1 MQAGQAAPQRPSL
14 TQTAMNPLA
23 RAYQL
28 YQQYVGEPFQQTV
41 RGGVRGYFG
50 LPMMTDASSVGR
62 EAYRQGE
69 ALGFT
74 PGVGMPAGA
83 VRVAAEGMQAL
94 PSIAGDIGRVIGG
107 LPSGAAARQ
116 AEDFAAYQRSIPPSD
131 VSPLTAFHGTP
142 HTFPAEPG
150 LPLGRFRSEKIGTG
164 EGAQAYGYGLYF
176 AQSPGVA
183 KSYQTNVGDYSVT
196 KVEGVEQI
204 NDPDFGDALVL
215 EPTEKPEKTLFGKE
229 AIDFLR
235 KHIGKP
241 QNNQNKLALNWLDVF
256 EREGYSIEV
265 PGRDKSSLYTVDI
278 PDAMVDKMLDW
289 DKPLSQQPENVRKF
303 FEPLTAK
310 QKAAALVPSGPEWGD
325 LAAPFVYDPTGAE
338 LMQMMGKQEMN
349 ASAVLTGGTGGRATS
364 EALGAAGI
372 PGIRYLDRSSRADGQ
387 GTRNIVVFPGEEQNV
402 KILSRE

>member
-14 TQTAMNPLA
+14 AQTAMNPLA

-28 YQQYVGEPFQQTV
+28 YQQYVGEPFQQAV

-50 LPMMTDASSVGR
+50 LPMMTDASSVSR

-94 PSIAGDIGRVIGG
+94 PSIAGDIGRVISG

-142 HTFPAEPG
+142 HTFAAEPG
-150 LPLGRFRSEKIGTG
+150 FPLGRFRSEKIGTG

-289 DKPLSQQPENVRKF
+289 DKPLSQQPEV
-303 FEPLTAK
+303 L
-310 QKAAALVPSGPEWGD
+310 KAIDRRYDPDVWLEQIGVSKNATGGD
-325 LAAPFVYDPTGAE
+325 L
-338 LMQMMGKQEMN
+338 LQ
-349 ASAVLTGGTGGRATS
+349 
-364 EALGAAGI
+364 ALGATRDSQRSAAVSSLLRDFGI
-372 PGIRYLDRSSRADGQ
+372 PGIRYLDQSSRVGGE
-387 GTRNIVVFPGEEQNV
+387 GTRNIVVFPGEESKV
-402 KILSRE
+402 KILKRE

>member
-1 MQAGQAAPQRPSL
+1 MQAGQAAPPRPSL
-14 TQTAMNPLA
+14 AQTAMNPLA

-28 YQQYVGEPFQQTV
+28 YQQYVGEPFQQAV

-50 LPMMTDASSVGR
+50 LPMMTDASPVGR

-74 PGVGMPAGA
+74 PGAGMPAGA

-94 PSIAGDIGRVIGG
+94 PSIAGDIGRVISG

-289 DKPLSQQPENVRKF
+289 DKPWNEQPESVRNALSK
-303 FEPLTAK
+303 TKNK
-310 QKAAALVPSGPEWGD
+310 QLQTMIEYANTPYTISGLENEIKTMGEALKVLNMNTSP
-325 LAAPFVYDPTGAE
+325 A
-338 LMQMMGKQEMN
+338 N
-349 ASAVLTGGTGGRATS
+349 ASKL
-364 EALGAAGI
+364 LQKAGI
-372 PGIRYLDRSSRADGQ
+372 PGIRYLDRSSRDVGQ

>member
-1 MQAGQAAPQRPSL
+1 
-14 TQTAMNPLA
+14 MNPLA

-28 YQQYVGEPFQQTV
+28 YQQYVGEPFQQAV
-41 RGGVRGYFG
+41 RGGVRGYFN
-50 LPMMTDASSVGR
+50 LPLMTDASSVGR

-83 VRVAAEGMQAL
+83 VRMAAEGMQAL

-116 AEDFAAYQRSIPPSD
+116 AEDFAAYQRSIPPRD

-142 HTFPAEPG
+142 HTFPAEEG
-150 LPLGRFRSEKIGTG
+150 LPMGRFRSEKIGTG

-176 AQSPGVA
+176 AESPGVA

-196 KVEGVEQI
+196 KVEGVDQI

-215 EPTEKPEKTLFGKE
+215 EPAEKPEKTLFGKE

-241 QNNQNKLALNWLDVF
+241 QNNQNKLALNWLDIF

-265 PGRDKSSLYTVDI
+265 PGRDKSSFYTVDI
-278 PDAMVDKMLDW
+278 PDAMVDRMLDW
-289 DKPLSQQPENVRKF
+289 DKPLS
-303 FEPLTAK
+303 K
-310 QKAAALVPSGPEWGD
+310 QTEAAQYLGKMVQKRLGEKASPDMTGYQLYESLVSIKGGQ
-325 LAAPFVYDPTGAE
+325 AE
-338 LMQMMGKQEMN
+338 
-349 ASAVLTGGTGGRATS
+349 ASQFMRES
-364 EALGAAGI
+364 GI
-372 PGIRYLDRSSRADGQ
+372 PGIRYLDRSSRDVGE

>member
-107 LPSGAAARQ
+107 LPSAAAARQ

-142 HTFPAEPG
+142 HTFAAEEG
-150 LPLGRFRSEKIGTG
+150 APLGRFRAGKIGSG

-176 AQSPGVA
+176 AENPGTA
-183 KSYQTNVGDYSVT
+183 KGYAISRGVPD
-196 KVEGVEQI
+196 VEGMALRQGVNISRDMRVELMRQAKADR
-204 NDPDFGDALVL
+204 DPL
-215 EPTEKPEKTLFGKE
+215 EAAKYLQYANIEARNIPKE
-229 AIDFLR
+229 
-235 KHIGKP
+235 
-241 QNNQNKLALNWLDVF
+241 KLANIISEYRAA
-256 EREGYSIEV
+256 ER
-265 PGRDKSSLYTVDI
+265 PSLYTVDI

-289 DKPLSQQPENVRKF
+289 NKPLSQQPEV
-303 FEPLTAK
+303 L
-310 QKAAALVPSGPEWGD
+310 KAIDRRYDPDVWLEQIGVSKNATGGD
-325 LAAPFVYDPTGAE
+325 L
-338 LMQMMGKQEMN
+338 LQ
-349 ASAVLTGGTGGRATS
+349 
-364 EALGAAGI
+364 ALGATRDSQRSAAVSSLLRDFGI
-372 PGIRYLDRSSRADGQ
+372 PGIRYLDRSSRAGGE

>member
-1 MQAGQAAPQRPSL
+1 MATGLERTAISPHTMQAGQLAPQRPSL
-14 TQTAMNPLA
+14 AQTAISPLA
-23 RAYQL
+23 RAYQA
-28 YQQYVGEPFQQTV
+28 YQQYVGEPFQQIV

-50 LPMMTDASSVGR
+50 LPVMTDASSVGR

-83 VRVAAEGMQAL
+83 VRMAAEGMQAL
-94 PSIAGDIGRVIGG
+94 PSIAGDISRMIGG
-107 LPSGAAARQ
+107 LPSAAAARQ

-142 HTFPAEPG
+142 HTFAAEEG
-150 LPLGRFRSEKIGTG
+150 APLGRFRSEKIGTG
-164 EGAQAYGYGLYF
+164 EGAQAYGHGLYF
-176 AQSPGVA
+176 AESPGVA

-215 EPTEKPEKTLFGKE
+215 EPAEKPEKTLFGKE

-289 DKPLSQQPENVRKF
+289 NKPLTQQPKEVQ
-303 FEPLTAK
+303 
-310 QKAAALVPSGPEWGD
+310 QKLQKLVDSQFGKGAWSAWSQNDPDYKD
-325 LAAPFVYDPTGAE
+325 LANDLFSGKSAAE
-338 LMQMMGKQEMN
+338 
-349 ASAVLTGGTGGRATS
+349 VS
-364 EALGAAGI
+364 ELLRQSGI
-372 PGIRYLDRSSRADGQ
+372 PGLRYFDQGSRAGGE
-387 GTRNIVVFPGEEQNV
+387 GTRNIVVFPGGEDQV
-402 KILSRE
+402 KIIKVE

>member
-28 YQQYVGEPFQQTV
+28 YQQYVGEPFQQAV

-107 LPSGAAARQ
+107 LPSAAAARQ

-142 HTFPAEPG
+142 HTFAAEEG

-289 DKPLSQQPENVRKF
+289 DKPLS
-303 FEPLTAK
+303 K
-310 QKAAALVPSGPEWGD
+310 Q
-325 LAAPFVYDPTGAE
+325 
-338 LMQMMGKQEMN
+338 
-349 ASAVLTGGTGGRATS
+349 S
-364 EALGAAGI
+364 EAAQYLGKIVQKRLGEKASPDMTGYQLYESLVSIKGGQSEASRFMRESGI
-372 PGIRYLDRSSRADGQ
+372 PGIRYLDRSSRDVGE